1 MKRDLNMHERS
12 IVETDNVGP
21 GTVVGA
27 FTVIQAGASVGSDC
41 HIGELV
47 FIARGA
53 SLGDG
58 CVVTSGVQIT
68 GNVEMG
74 VGVHIGANA
83 SFSANGTGKT
93 PSEERIIIHDYAR
106 IGAGSVLLPGITVGA
121 SAVVFPGAVVTR
133 SVPPHAKVA
142 GNPARITG
150 YVITESSDQRPV
162 PHPERQISQPE
173 QDLPGGCTVVES
185 ITAVDMR
192 GSLAAMELED
202 LLPFEV
208 NRFFCVFDVPSHDIR
223 GEHAHKE
230 CWQALTALNGDL
242 KVMVDDGS
250 SRSTVELTVPG
261 TTLVIPPGVWA
272 SQYAFSR
279 EAVLG
284 VFASHRYESSDYI
297 RDYGEF
303 LAWKERTD

>member
-12 IVETDNVGP
+12 VVESDDIGL
-21 GTVVGA
+21 GTSVGA
-27 FTVIQAGASVGSDC
+27 FSVIQDGASVGADC
-41 HIGELV
+41 DIRDLV
-47 FIARGA
+47 FIERGA
-53 SLGDG
+53 SLGNG
-58 CVVTSGVQIT
+58 CAVMSGVQISR
-68 GNVEMG
+68 NVEIG
-74 VGVHIGANA
+74 RGVHIGSNV
-83 SFSANGTGKT
+83 SFSTGET
-93 PSEERIIIHDYAR
+93 GRTAPEERIVIHDCAR
-106 IGAGSVLLPGITVGA
+106 IGAGSVLLPGTTVGA
-121 SAVVFPGAVVTR
+121 SAVIFPGAVVTR
-133 SVPPHAKVA
+133 SVPPHARVA

-150 YVITESSDQRPV
+150 YVITESSDLRPV
-162 PHPERQISQPE
+162 PRSGRPVPQPE

-230 CWQALTALNGDL
+230 CWQALTALNGEL
-242 KVMVDDGS
+242 KVMLDDGS

-261 TTLVIPPGVWA
+261 ATLVIPPGVWA

-303 LAWKERTD
+303 LAWKERTN